1 MQKWSCSQA
10 LKIKDQLAGGDRGQS
25 GGRVGGVREM
35 EGTHTTSVEPGKNT
49 AARDR
54 EH

>member
-10 LKIKDQLAGGDRGQS
+10 LKIKDQLAGGDRRGT
-25 GGRVGGVREM
+25 REM
-35 EGTHTTSVEPGKNT
+35 EGTDRTSVEPGKDT